1 MTEFFNS
8 PAFFYVLLIG
18 FAGYTVY
25 YLYNVFV
32 FLRGHFRAR
41 KQYQERYGMEGA
53 RVVRQYYAWG
63 ALYVVMIGYCI
74 YSIVTLDPTM
84 EQFQWFR
91 MAFFFVGMIL
101 VGQLGIILVKRSAII
116 GPEAFVIEDA
126 VIPFRS
132 VVSMD
137 PKKRGIQRIVELITT
152 QGKYTLSREMG
163 LELHDAHEAWKKERK
178 EKKEKKN
185 KGKK

>member
-1 MTEFFNS
+1 MTDFFNS
-8 PAFFYVLLIG
+8 PAFFYVVLIG

-32 FLRGHFRAR
+32 FLRGHYDAV
-41 KQYQERYGMEGA
+41 KLYKEKYGMETA
-53 RVVRQYYAWG
+53 RKVNQFWG
-63 ALYVVMIGYCI
+63 WGILYVVMISYCI
-74 YSIVTLDPTM
+74 YSIITM
-84 EQFQWFR
+84 DMSIEQAQWFR
-91 MAFFFVGMIL
+91 MAFFFVCMIL
-101 VGQLGIILVKRSAII
+101 IGQLGIILVKRSAII
-116 GPEAFVIEDA
+116 GPEAFVIENA

-137 PKKRGIQRIVELITT
+137 PKKKGFQRIVELVTT

-163 LELHDAHEAWKKERK
+163 IELHNAHEAWKKERK
-178 EKKEKKN
+178 EKKN